1 MRVYLVIMDETE
13 EALVAMRFAVRR
25 AAKTDG
31 AVHLLALVPP
41 QPFVAFGGVQATIDE
56 EARSRAEVI
65 VTSAAGNILSE
76 GGQMPIIA
84 VRSGEGTKVVRAY
97 LDEHPEVAALVL
109 GAAKDGA
116 PGPLISH
123 FAGPGAGTMPCPL
136 FIVPGSLSE
145 ADIDRLS

>member
-1 MRVYLVIMDETE
+1 MRVYLVIMDETA
-13 EALVAMRFAVRR
+13 EAAVAMRFAARR

-56 EARSRAEVI
+56 EARTRAEVM
-65 VTSAAGNILSE
+65 VTSAASSVMAE
-76 GGQMPIIA
+76 GGPMPVIA
-84 VRSGEGTKVVRAY
+84 VRSGEETRVVRAY

-109 GAAKDGA
+109 GAAKDGG
-116 PGPLISH
+116 PGPLITY
-123 FAGPGAGTMPCPL
+123 FAGPGAGAMPCPL

>member
-1 MRVYLVIMDETE
+1 MRVYLVIMDETD
-13 EALVAMRFAVRR
+13 EAVVAMRFAVRR

-56 EARSRAEVI
+56 EARSRAEVM
-65 VTSAAGNILSE
+65 VTSAASSVLTD
-76 GGQMPIIA
+76 GGRMPVIA
-84 VRSGEGTKVVRAY
+84 VRSGEGIKVVRGY

-109 GAAKDGA
+109 GAASDGG
-116 PGPLISH
+116 PGPLIAH